1 MFGIVGLGYPQQP
14 APPPIVQSGAY
25 GTDEWP
31 LWGRSAYQE
40 CTRRL
45 ADLGYPAHM
54 PPAAINF
61 TAAPAFFFVCGDAGC
76 Y

>member
-1 MFGIVGLGYPQQP
+1 VFGIVGLGFPQQP
-14 APPPIVQSGAY
+14 APAPIVQAGAY

-31 LWGRSAYQE
+31 LWDRSAYRA

-45 ADLGYPAHM
+45 AALGNHAHI

-61 TAAPAFFFVCGDAGC
+61 TATPAIFSVCGDAGC